1 MSANFVTTQIY
12 TMVVN
17 FYLKDT
23 KSTQETWI
31 YCLVRYQNKRVKH
44 YTNRKIHPKHWNSK
58 VQEVRKSHSNSPEL
72 NHWLKGIETFVA
84 NLELDWSKKH
94 SITGEVPIIPP
105 SHIKENL
112 DRYFTKTTKDER
124 EEHNQKSFWGY
135 YNQFLTRM
143 KNGTRVHLSKGTP
156 MAPKTIF
163 QFDNLKR
170 HLENF
175 QRTKKIVIDF
185 HKIDIPFYNDFV
197 EHLTTK
203 LKLAPNTIG
212 KLITNLKVFL
222 REAFDEGITTN
233 NIFANRR
240 FRSNSS
246 LADTIYLTPIEI
258 NEILNLDLITNLKLD
273 RVRDMFMIGCYTGL
287 RFSDIVNIRPEHIN
301 EGMIEIT
308 QVKTKERVTI
318 PITNKVA
325 KILSK
330 YNNTIHKISNQKFND
345 YLYEVVKLC
354 EGLKVEVTKK
364 TIQGGRQIVIKKPKY
379 EFVTSHTARRSFATN
394 EYMNKGLSVRDIMAI
409 TGHKTEKSFYK
420 YIRQTPKE
428 NAERIKIIW
437 KEREESLL
445 GGALLA
451 V

>member
-1 MSANFVTTQIY
+1 
-12 TMVVN
+12 
-17 FYLKDT
+17 
-23 KSTQETWI
+23 
-31 YCLVRYQNKRVKH
+31 
-44 YTNRKIHPKHWNSK
+44 
-58 VQEVRKSHSNSPEL
+58 
-72 NHWLKGIETFVA
+72 VA
-84 NLELDWSKKH
+84 NLELEWTKKH

-105 SHIKENL
+105 TLIKENL
-112 DRYFTKTTKDER
+112 DRYFTKTTKEER
-124 EEHNQKSFWGY
+124 EEDSKKSFWGY
-135 YNQFLTRM
+135 YNQFLSRM

-175 QRTKKIVIDF
+175 QRTKKVTIDF
-185 HKIDIPFYNDFV
+185 HKIDLTFYNDFV
-197 EHLTTK
+197 EYLTTK

-258 NEILNLDLITNLKLD
+258 NEILNLDLKTNLKLD
-273 RVRDMFMIGCYTGL
+273 RVRDMFIIGCYTGL
-287 RFSDIVNIRPEHIN
+287 RFSDIVNIKPEHIN
-301 EGMIEIT
+301 DGMIEIT
-308 QVKTKERVTI
+308 QVKTKETVAIPMTKEVERVL
-318 PITNKVA
+318 N
-325 KILSK
+325 K
-330 YNNTIHKISNQKFND
+330 YNNSLHKISNQKFND

-354 EGLKVEVTKK
+354 ERLEMEVTKK
-364 TIQGGRQIVIKKPKY
+364 TIQGGKTIIIKNPKY

-394 EYMNKGLSVRDIMAI
+394 EYMTKGLSVRDIMAI

-428 NAERIKIIW
+428 NAERVKIVW
-437 KEREESLL
+437 KEREETLL
-445 GGALLA
+445 GGNLR
-451 V
+451 VV